1 MSLVSGKSK
10 VEVLPQIQGHFLK
23 IAREKAGL
31 TEAEVALKLCL
42 SKKSVIQLEEGGT
55 STFFSEPHK
64 ISVAKRVIA
73 LFNLDENQVLVMP
86 QPEHNQQP
94 DLPFDEPVAKAGA
107 LAVKFSKKIVIQNP
121 PKKIGRAHV

>member
-1 MSLVSGKSK
+1 VSLVSGKSK

-64 ISVAKRVIA
+64 VSVAK
-73 LFNLDENQVLVMP
+73 Q
-86 QPEHNQQP
+86 
-94 DLPFDEPVAKAGA
+94 
-107 LAVKFSKKIVIQNP
+107 KK
-121 PKKIGRAHV
+121 K